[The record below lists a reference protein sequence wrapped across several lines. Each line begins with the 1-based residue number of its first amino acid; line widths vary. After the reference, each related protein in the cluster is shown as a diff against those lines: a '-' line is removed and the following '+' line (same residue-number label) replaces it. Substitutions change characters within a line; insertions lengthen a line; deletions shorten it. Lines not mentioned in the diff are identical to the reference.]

1 METLTPQFSKAV
13 GNVSV
18 TSVKS
23 ERAIAAHTEIR
34 ALLEGDPTLNAWG
47 IDSILIGSYG
57 RGTSRFPAKDVD
69 VFLRLTKLNVTSADP
84 EQVYTAVRDVLLKRY
99 GIKGQDPGGRC
110 TEQARSIS
118 IDFPDPAVPGG
129 YDEFHVDAVP
139 AVTWGSHWGIPNRD
153 REAWRDTEARWVKTN
168 PVAFGVLTNDL
179 ATAATSP
186 TVGDDNA
193 YRPVVRL
200 LRQVRHVHLDEARP
214 GGLYTELAAYYAW
227 AAQEVTGDSYAELLA
242 DSLTAVGN
250 RFRAAAVNGLLDPV
264 LDSEMKPALSAE
276 QWNDAADVFLALAA
290 NAKEALGADK
300 CRAAFL
306 WREILGSN
314 ERGEILPLPDG
325 CDAGGFPLNTVT
337 AVSAVGSNQPRGFA

>member
-1 METLTPQFSKAV
+1 MEALTPQFSKAI

-18 TSVKS
+18 TSAKS
-23 ERAIAAHTEIR
+23 ARTIAAHTEVR
-34 ALLEGDPTLNAWG
+34 ELLKGDATLKAWG

-69 VFLRLTKLNVTSADP
+69 VFLRLTKLNASSADP
-84 EQVYTAVRDVLLKRY
+84 EQVYTAVRDALVKRY

-110 TEQARSIS
+110 SEQARSIS

-153 REAWRDTEARWVKTN
+153 RETWSDTEARWIKTD

-186 TVGDDNA
+186 KVGDDNA

-227 AAQEVTGDSYAELLA
+227 VAKEVTGESYAELLA
-242 DSLTAVGN
+242 GSLTVVGD
-250 RFRAAAVNGLLDPV
+250 RFRSAAANGLVDPV
-264 LDSEMKPALSAE
+264 LGSQMKPALSVE
-276 QWNDAADVFLALAA
+276 QWNNAADVFLTLAGK
-290 NAKEALGADK
+290 AKEALGADK

-314 ERGEILPLPDG
+314 ERGQVLPLPDG
-325 CDAGGFPLNTVT
+325 CDAAGFQLNMVT